1 MESLGKWYR
10 FHIEDYEAVEQR
22 LAACRNVMLHGRS
35 EAAAAML
42 RRSTTYAVLS
52 IQTQLDRHERAFT
65 AYAAGD
71 TSLETAAGMTNYG
84 NQKAQWLHESLA
96 TFDFEE
102 AVRLLREK
110 SPFEALRYIESN
122 FKGLSWVKGAFSL
135 AMCGIWELACPDT
148 HTKNAVGYEGRV
160 RSLDDFC
167 EALDMIDDSL
177 SGPDKL
183 FIKQWACFDAER
195 GEHARHMAFFTEALP
210 ALTR

>member
-10 FHIEDYEAVEQR
+10 YHLEDYEAVEQR

-35 EAAAAML
+35 EDAARML

-65 AYAAGD
+65 AYEAGD
-71 TSLETAAGMTNYG
+71 VSLETATGMTNYG

-96 TFDFEE
+96 QFDFDA
-102 AVRLLREK
+102 AVSILRDK

-135 AMCGIWELACPDT
+135 AMCGITSLACPDS
-148 HTKNAVGYEGRV
+148 HTKNHIGYEGRI
-160 RSLDDFC
+160 RSMDDYC

-177 SGPDKL
+177 TGPDSVFL
-183 FIKQWACFDAER
+183 KQYAMFDFER
-195 GEHARHMAFFTEALP
+195 GEHARHMAFFCEALP
-210 ALTR
+210 SLA